1 MRLSTALMF
10 VVAIV
15 LGAAAV
21 ILTRTWL
28 ESQVRGPIVMTKD
41 APGMTTIVVAA
52 RPLRYGMELAE
63 TDLKEVPWQMNAVPT
78 GTFRNKAEL
87 VNGKERRSVLSSI
100 EANEPI
106 LEWKITG
113 PGQRASLS
121 ALIQEGMTAV
131 TLQVNEILGVA
142 GFVLPGDRVNV
153 LLTRSDNE
161 RGEYTDVLMQ
171 NVKVLAVNQLA
182 DDKAEKPV
190 VAKAVTLEVS
200 MQDAQKLVLAAN
212 VGRIS
217 LTLRQAGGGPG
228 DITRRVTT
236 TDLGLGSAPLL
247 ATIAPEQ
254 PKKDDIVPKRDPFS
268 IIGVYRDLKRSEYPV
283 RQPRA
288 ER

>member
-10 VVAIV
+10 LVAIA

-28 ESQVRGPIVMTKD
+28 AGQVQGPLVISKD
-41 APGMTTIVVAA
+41 APGMSTIVVAA
-52 RPLRYGMELAE
+52 RPLRYGMELADD
-63 TDLKEVPWQMNAVPT
+63 DLKEVPWQVNAIPK
-78 GTFRNKAEL
+78 GTFRTKAEL
-87 VNGKERRSVLSSI
+87 VNGKDRRSVLSSM
-100 EANEPI
+100 EANEPV

-153 LLTRSDNE
+153 LLTRSDKE

-171 NVKVLAVNQLA
+171 NVRVLAVNQLA
-182 DDKAEKPV
+182 DDKTEKPM

-217 LTLRQAGGGPG
+217 LTLRQAGGGVG

-247 ATIAPEQ
+247 ATAAPEQ
-254 PKKDDIVPKRDPFS
+254 PKEPADPFS
-268 IIGVYRDLKRSEYPV
+268 IIGVYRALKRSEYPV
-283 RQPRA
+283 RQPGGDR
-288 ER
+288 

>member
-1 MRLSTALMF
+1 MF
-10 VVAIV
+10 VIAIV

-21 ILTRTWL
+21 ILARTWL
-28 ESQVRGPIVMTKD
+28 ESQVRGPVVISKD
-41 APGMTTIVVAA
+41 APGLTTIVVAA
-52 RPLRYGMELAE
+52 RALRYGMELSD
-63 TDLKEVPWQMNAVPT
+63 TDLKEVPWQVSAIPK
-78 GTFRNKAEL
+78 GAFRTKAEL
-87 VNGKERRSVLSSI
+87 LEGKDRRSVLSSM
-100 EANEPI
+100 EADEPV

-121 ALIQEGMTAV
+121 ALIEEGMTAV

-182 DDKAEKPV
+182 DDKTEKPV

-236 TDLGLGSAPLL
+236 TDLGMGSAPLL

-254 PKKDDIVPKRDPFS
+254 PNKEEPKRDPFS
-268 IIGVYRDLKRSEYPV
+268 IIGVYRSLKRSEYPV
-283 RQPRA
+283 PRP
-288 ER
+288 

>member
-10 VVAIV
+10 LVAAV
-15 LGAAAV
+15 LGIAAV
-21 ILTRTWL
+21 LLSRTWL
-28 ESQVRGPIVMTKD
+28 ESQVRGPVVLTKD
-41 APGMTTIVVAA
+41 APGMTTVVVAT
-52 RPLRYGMELAE
+52 RPLRYGMELADP
-63 TDLKEVPWQMNAVPT
+63 DLQEVPWQVNAVPK
-78 GTFRNKAEL
+78 GTFRTKAEL
-87 VNGKERRSVLSSI
+87 LSGKDKRSVLSSI

-106 LEWKITG
+106 LEAKITG

-121 ALIQEGMTAV
+121 ALIESGMTAV
-131 TLQVNEILGVA
+131 TLKVNEILGVA

-153 LLTRSDNE
+153 LLTRTDKQ

-171 NVKVLAVNQLA
+171 NVRVLAVNQLA

-217 LTLRQAGGGPG
+217 LTLRQAGGAPG

-236 TDLGLGSAPLL
+236 SDLGAPSLV
-247 ATIAPEQ
+247 ATIKPEVSKEEQ
-254 PKKDDIVPKRDPFS
+254 ADPKRDPFS
-268 IIGVYRDLKRSEYPV
+268 IIGVYRSLNRSEYPV
-283 RQPRA
+283 PDPAGGQ
-288 ER
+288 

>member
-1 MRLSTALMF
+1 MF
-10 VVAIV
+10 VIAIV

-21 ILTRTWL
+21 ILARTWL
-28 ESQVRGPIVMTKD
+28 ESQVRGPVVISKD
-41 APGMTTIVVAA
+41 APGLTTIVVAA
-52 RPLRYGMELAE
+52 RALRYGMELSD
-63 TDLKEVPWQMNAVPT
+63 TDLKEVPWQVSAIPK
-78 GTFRNKAEL
+78 GAFRTKAEL
-87 VNGKERRSVLSSI
+87 LEGKDRRSVLSSM
-100 EANEPI
+100 EADEPV

-182 DDKAEKPV
+182 DDKTEKPV

-236 TDLGLGSAPLL
+236 TDLGMGSAPLL

-254 PKKDDIVPKRDPFS
+254 PNKEEPKRDLFS
-268 IIGVYRDLKRSEYPV
+268 IIGVYRSLKRSEYPV
-283 RQPRA
+283 PRP
-288 ER
+288 